1 MKIEPLR
8 HSGKVVAVDFHYAT
22 VEITD
27 NCSNSCGGC
36 KLSALCGSNGGKV
49 VVQVSY
55 SKDNVPMIG
64 QKVVVEAKGETSL
77 KAAFLLLCLPL
88 TAFLAAALVLSAL
101 GAPDYLSA
109 ACAAVTALLC
119 FAIVRI
125 SGSRRLPSWFIVN
138 TDI

>member
-1 MKIEPLR
+1 MRIEPLR
-8 HSGKVVAVDFHYAT
+8 HSGKVVAVDCHYAT

-27 NCSNSCGGC
+27 NCSSSCGSC
-36 KLSALCGSNGGKV
+36 KLSALCGSSGGRVAVK
-49 VVQVSY
+49 VSY
-55 SKDNVPMIG
+55 SKDNVPLKG

-88 TAFLAAALVLSAL
+88 TAFLAAAFVLSAL

-109 ACAAVTALLC
+109 AGAAVTALLC
-119 FAIVRI
+119 FTVVRI

>member
-1 MKIEPLR
+1 MRIEPLR
-8 HSGKVVAVDFHYAT
+8 HSGKVVAVDNHYAT

-27 NCSNSCGGC
+27 NCSSSCGGC
-36 KLSALCGSNGGKV
+36 KLSGLCGSDGGRV
-49 VVQVSY
+49 VVQASY
-55 SKDNVPMIG
+55 PEDNVPLKG
-64 QKVVVEAKGETSL
+64 QKVVIEAKGETSL

-109 ACAAVTALLC
+109 AGAAVAALLC
-119 FAIVRI
+119 FIIVRI